1 MFAGCLSLNTLNLSQ
16 FNFSK
21 TSNISYMLYQ
31 SELIRLDLSNF
42 IGSSIVFN
50 DETLKYN
57 SNLKYINLQNYNGK
71 DIFNDL

>member
-1 MFAGCLSLNTLNLSQ
+1 MFSGCLSLNTLNLSQ

-21 TSNISYMLYQ
+21 ASNISYMFYQ
-31 SELIRLDLSNF
+31 SELMRLDLSNF

-71 DIFNDL
+71 DIIMK